1 MAVAAKAF
9 AFNSYRLV
17 PERRSLV
24 GNGREVPI
32 RGRAFDLLLALVE
45 GRDRILSKDEL
56 MARVWPGRVVEE
68 GNLTVH
74 VAGLRKLL
82 GSGIIATVS
91 GRGYRFVAPV
101 TEILAED
108 ARQTPPAAA
117 VLAPAEAVSQEPG
130 DTAPWP
136 GGLPRPLTR
145 LIGRNADV
153 DRVESRLREA
163 RLVTV
168 VGAGGVGKTRLAL
181 AVADRN
187 RSCFPNG
194 AWLADL
200 SPVEDPRLVLPTIA
214 SALGV
219 DVGGGDALRVVSAWL
234 ADRRGLLVL
243 DGCEH
248 LLRPAADAAE
258 AILRNCPGIVILATS
273 REPLRAEG
281 ERLHRLL
288 PLVAAAPETAVT
300 AVQLADFPAS
310 ELFVERTRAALGEF
324 VPGDADA
331 GEIMSICRRLDGIPL
346 AIELAAPALQ
356 AMTLAELRERL
367 ERHFGL
373 LTAGRRTALARQQT
387 LRAAIGWSIDLLEPA
402 ERALLLRLS
411 VFGGS
416 WTSESAAFVMGGAST
431 EDEVCR
437 LIAALVDKSLV
448 QADLTGVQARY
459 RLLVP
464 TRFYAAERLSTTDL
478 AEARRN
484 LVRWL
489 ARAYERA
496 EVDWPFMADDDWFA
510 LYAPEIENLR
520 AGLAWAFGTDGD
532 IRLGVEL
539 ASLTE
544 HVWGELSLTGEL
556 HEWFNLAI
564 SRIDEATPP
573 DVAGRLW
580 LGRCGW
586 VAPRGATALDAARR
600 AVALF
605 RAAGARIDLGRALWR
620 LAWQHILAG
629 DIGDAEPLLDE
640 SEDLLRRG
648 RVNKALVSCLRARAV
663 ARMRADQPAAA
674 HANLQ
679 EALAL
684 ARDLR
689 SQRDVALTLGSMA
702 ELHCAE
708 GRIAEATRV
717 AQDALDSLGP
727 AQARSAWVQ
736 HVSGAIASYRLV
748 EGDIAGARPIIA
760 ERLTAARLMRLPH
773 EVLAN
778 VERLALIA
786 ALEGNPEAAALLLG
800 YVQSCLAQSSVLRS
814 FGSQAVHERLTAVL
828 RESHRSQVELDRQ
841 IARGAR
847 LDEDEIVAQA
857 LLITLRA

>member
-1 MAVAAKAF
+1 MAVEAKAF
-9 AFNSYRLV
+9 AFNSYCLV
-17 PERRSLV
+17 PERRRLV
-24 GNGREVPI
+24 GDGREVPI

-56 MARVWPGRVVEE
+56 LARVWPGRVVEE

-74 VAGLRKLL
+74 VASLRKLL
-82 GSGIIATVS
+82 GNGIIATVS

-101 TEILAED
+101 TE
-108 ARQTPPAAA
+108 
-117 VLAPAEAVSQEPG
+117 VPAEHAWHSPTAVTPDAPIVAVSQEPIG
-130 DTAPWP
+130 TAPWP
-136 GGLPRPLTR
+136 GDLPRPLTR
-145 LIGRNADV
+145 LIGRDG
-153 DRVESRLREA
+153 DLERVEARLREA

-181 AVADRN
+181 AAADRALG
-187 RSCFPNG
+187 CHPNS

-200 SPVEDPRLVLPTIA
+200 GPVEDPRVVLPTIA

-248 LLRPAADAAE
+248 LLRAAADTAE
-258 AILRNCPGIVILATS
+258 AILRNCPGIAILATS

-288 PLVAAAPETAVT
+288 PLAAAAPDTSVT
-300 AVQLADFPAS
+300 AAQLAEFPAS
-310 ELFVERTRAALGEF
+310 ELFIERTRAALGEF

-331 GEIMSICRRLDGIPL
+331 GEIMRICQRLDGIPL

-356 AMTLAELRERL
+356 AMTLLELRTRL

-416 WTSESAAFVMGGAST
+416 WTSESATFVMGSVAT

-464 TRFYAAERLSTTDL
+464 TRFYAAERLSAIEL

-510 LYAPEIENLR
+510 LYAPELENLR

-532 IRLGVEL
+532 ERLGVEL

-556 HEWFNLAI
+556 HAWFDLAI

-573 DVAGRLW
+573 EVAGRLW

-586 VAPRGATALDAARR
+586 VAPRGPTALDAAGR

-605 RAAGARIDLGRALWR
+605 RAAGARLDLGRALWR
-620 LAWQHILAG
+620 QAWQHVLTG
-629 DIGDAEPLLDE
+629 DICAAETLLDE

-648 RVNKALVSCLRARAV
+648 RASKALVSCLRARAA
-663 ARMRADQPAAA
+663 ARMRTDQLAAA
-674 HANLQ
+674 HADLQ

-708 GRIAEATRV
+708 GRIAEAIAV
-717 AQDALDSLGP
+717 AQEALACLGP

-736 HVSGAIASYRLV
+736 HIAGAVASYRLV

-760 ERLTAARLMRLPH
+760 ERLAAARLMRLPH
-773 EVLAN
+773 EN
-778 VERLALIA
+778 
-786 ALEGNPEAAALLLG
+786 
-800 YVQSCLAQSSVLRS
+800 S
-814 FGSQAVHERLTAVL
+814 
-828 RESHRSQVELDRQ
+828 REHRETGADR
-841 IARGAR
+841 
-847 LDEDEIVAQA
+847 
-857 LLITLRA
+857 RA